1 MLKRRLGAEVTV
13 AVLTAPA
20 LAGTMSANLTPKGAC
35 SYAGQGSRKQGRC
48 QEAQGWREGHLEVR
62 QEVVSPLPLGEVAAQ
77 RRVRAARPKVSPH
90 PTLSQG
96 ERELR
101 YDRRARHPS
110 MVSLDERLV
119 DALQRERMADHLV
132 PRVRVP
138 RT

>member
-101 YDRRARHPS
+101 YDRRAPHP
-110 MVSLDERLV
+110 VNGHPHGRLV
-119 DALQRERMADHLV
+119 ESVQGETIADHLV
-132 PRVRVP
+132 PRV
-138 RT
+138 

>member
-35 SYAGQGSRKQGRC
+35 SYARQGSRKQGRC

-90 PTLSQG
+90 PTPVPGG
-96 ERELR
+96 EGATVRSPRASPVHGQLR
-101 YDRRARHPS
+101 
-110 MVSLDERLV
+110 
-119 DALQRERMADHLV
+119 QT
-132 PRVRVP
+132 PR
-138 RT
+138 